1 MILRRRAAQEL
12 KSKTPTRANISDE
25 EVLSQETSSR
35 KRALELAGLD
45 PEHTHQSRKPRITK
59 EDDRDATAAIS
70 SGSSYQAPGT
80 EDVATG
86 KVSLIATEVLL
97 TFPIE
102 IAAPAHFSMPSNSAL
117 IPTHHTRATFQSDC
131 DMDKSTNLSG
141 NAGTY
146 SSGGADFLQ
155 YPLGSDETFM
165 GDQYMGTFGKAPLF
179 SHPMDR
185 SSNYPD
191 QEYEITTNASPHTM
205 DGSSSVSAQRQYEA
219 TRLYR
224 APLFASHT
232 LDGSSSYQTVCQYA
246 TSPARITSVEYNT
259 VGRRQSDAQ
268 LANEETSGL
277 YGTSQTVQMFVPAA
291 GHYG

>member
-1 MILRRRAAQEL
+1 MILRNRAAQEL
-12 KSKTPTRANISDE
+12 RLKTPTRANTSDE

-35 KRALELAGLD
+35 KRALEMADPD
-45 PEHTHQSRKPRITK
+45 PENAHQSRKPRITK
-59 EDDRDATAAIS
+59 EDDRDATVAIN

-80 EDVATG
+80 EDIATG
-86 KVSLIATEVLL
+86 RVFLIAAEALL

-117 IPTHHTRATFQSDC
+117 IPAHHTRASFSSNC

-146 SSGGADFLQ
+146 SSGGTDFLR
-155 YPLGSDETFM
+155 YPLGSNETFM
-165 GDQYMGTFGKAPLF
+165 GDQYLGTFGKSPLLF
-179 SHPMDR
+179 SDTMDR

-191 QEYEITTNASPHTM
+191 QHTM
-205 DGSSSVSAQRQYEA
+205 DGSSSISGQRQYEA
-219 TRLYR
+219 TGLYR

-232 LDGSSSYQTVCQYA
+232 LDGSSSYQTVCHYE
-246 TSPARITSVEYNT
+246 TSTSARIPSVEYNT
-259 VGRRQSDAQ
+259 VDRRQSDTQ
-268 LANEETSGL
+268 LANEETSAL

-291 GHYG
+291 GRYR